1 MLVYYEAA
9 KVETCVVMKANFNA
23 NINVYSD
30 ISDVETLENS
40 SNQCSAMFGR

>member
-1 MLVYYEAA
+1 MSVYYEAA